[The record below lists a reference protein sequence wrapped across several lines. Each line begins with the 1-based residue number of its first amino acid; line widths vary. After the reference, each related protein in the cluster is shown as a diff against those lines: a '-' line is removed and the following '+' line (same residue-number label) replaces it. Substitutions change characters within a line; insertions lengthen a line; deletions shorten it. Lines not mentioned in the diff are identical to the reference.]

1 MKVRAT
7 QTAFHEGRRV
17 RPGDELNVPDTLK
30 ASWFVSAD
38 SVVAPASPAKAGRK
52 RDTPVAL
59 SQIGK
64 EAPAGPIDNLV

>member
-1 MKVRAT
+1 MKVRAI
-7 QTAFHEGRRV
+7 QFAFHDGRRV
-17 RPGDELNVPDTLK
+17 RPGDELHVPDTLK

-38 SVVAPASPAKAGRK
+38 SVVAPAPPAKAGRK
-52 RDTPVAL
+52 REASVAL